1 MLNALIV
8 GLGGAFGAVARY
20 LIGLLPLSPD
30 SGFPVKT
37 FLINIAGAF
46 LIGIIAALASKNSIS
61 PRLVLFLKVGICGG
75 FTTFSSFALESNQLI
90 QGGKYLT
97 AALYIA
103 GSIALGILAVILAEM
118 VISAK
123 G

>member
-1 MLNALIV
+1 MLNTLIV
-8 GLGGAFGAVARY
+8 GLGGAFGAAARY
-20 LIGLLPLSPD
+20 LIGLLPISPD

-46 LIGIIAALASKNSIS
+46 LIGIIAALVSKNSIS
-61 PRLVLFLKVGICGG
+61 PRLVLFLKAGICGG
-75 FTTFSSFALESNQLI
+75 FTTFSSFALESDQLI

-97 AALYIA
+97 GALYIT
-103 GSIALGILAVILAEM
+103 GSIALGILAVFFAEM
-118 VISAK
+118 IINAK